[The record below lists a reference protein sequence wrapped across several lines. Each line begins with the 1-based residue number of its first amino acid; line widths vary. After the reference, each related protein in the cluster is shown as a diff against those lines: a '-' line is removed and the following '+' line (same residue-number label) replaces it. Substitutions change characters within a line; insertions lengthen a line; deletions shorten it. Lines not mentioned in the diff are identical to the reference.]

1 MKWRYSVFAA
11 TLLFS
16 SETAAIYS
24 CNVSTTGLNFGQ
36 YRPFNL
42 VQQDNNGNIAVSCQL
57 LQIIGLLVSYEIR
70 LSSGQSG
77 NYNARQLRNAG
88 NSLNYNLYRNA
99 ARTNVF
105 GNGTAGT
112 VFIADGYLLS
122 IGVITRNYPVYGR
135 IPAGQNVRAGSYT
148 DVITITVTY

>member
-1 MKWRYSVFAA
+1 MKWQYSVLAA

-16 SETAAIYS
+16 SEAEAVYS

-70 LSSGQSG
+70 LSTGQSG
-77 NYNARQLRNAG
+77 NYNTRQLRNAG
-88 NSLNYNLYRNA
+88 SNLNYNLYRNA
-99 ARTNVF
+99 ARTNVL

-112 VFIADGYLLS
+112 VFIADSYLLS
-122 IGVITRNYPVYGR
+122 VGVLTRNYPVYGR

-148 DVITITVTY
+148 DIITITVTY